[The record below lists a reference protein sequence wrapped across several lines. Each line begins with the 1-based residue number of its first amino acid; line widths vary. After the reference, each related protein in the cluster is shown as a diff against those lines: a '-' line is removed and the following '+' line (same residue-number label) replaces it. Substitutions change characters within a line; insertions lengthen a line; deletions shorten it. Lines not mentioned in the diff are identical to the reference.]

1 MMGEDWIRI
10 QETTFRNWCNEQ
22 LKVSGRAVSNL
33 VTDLCD
39 GVCLVALVEAL
50 QVGSQLCEDLPP
62 PLCNGLFL
70 SSIWKVP
77 LSVLRVPRMKMMCL
91 AARSW

>member
-62 PLCNGLFL
+62 LYVMDF
-70 SSIWKVP
+70 S
-77 LSVLRVPRMKMMCL
+77 CL
-91 AARSW
+91 PFGRFHCQF